1 MADNENTTPAGVLEV
16 AAELNGILAKFIKGN
31 GKAVRYFRTEDGYS
45 FITLEYGKCRVP
57 EMEKIKEFI
66 NNSVY
71 DNCLKIDNM
80 PVTCVRMSDTV
91 MIFKGKTEEVETYIS
106 QNASSEVLTNIVAK
120 AQVASTEEKEQI
132 LSLDDDIASV
142 LESLVSERSTFS
154 SDALKKAGV
163 AFDEYDGVGHISFDI
178 KKINDYVALGE
189 TAKDYEQ
196 IFDVYTLITKLTF
209 YKANFAR
216 DFEKFIQNSSFD
228 SELKAK
234 ITLLTDSKL
243 VIGYAI
249 TKYDEFKKTESG
261 SDSKP
266 DDFTYEKT
274 PGYLSRVI
282 VHYGNPTFSALKA
295 SDVTVTT
302 KTVTENGFSAEIMF
316 MSDKSGNFIAA
327 AVKTDD
333 EEILETYRD
342 IDYAVYR
349 NEESFINDFVVSNN
363 RFFRVKTNKKV
374 ILNIT
379 RDGDA
384 PNNGTDIEEGFS
396 ESNDDYPQY
405 AITEALLTNAKIK
418 DFMINL
424 VKETNSSLI
433 KDDDNID
440 ITDISN
446 RMFDEYSNS
455 LPILHIGT
463 DSGIVFDAWSNDR
476 YPNQSFCGV
485 CIQSTDKTTVE
496 NAEQYTKDFI
506 LNNSGIN
513 SNYYTEFSASYIR
526 YSKNIIAT
534 AVAAGRAID
543 IYIYNK

>member
-1 MADNENTTPAGVLEV
+1 MPNNENTTPAGVQTV
-16 AAELNGILAKFIKGN
+16 ANELNNILASFIKNN
-31 GKAVRYFRTEDGYS
+31 GRAVRYFRTEDGYS

-71 DNCLKIDNM
+71 DDCLKIDNM
-80 PVTCVRMSDTV
+80 PVTCVRMSDSIMV
-91 MIFKGKTEEVETYIS
+91 FKGKTEEVETYIS
-106 QNASSEVLTNIVAK
+106 ENASESTVLTNIVAK
-120 AQVASTEEKEQI
+120 AKVASTEEKEQI
-132 LSLDDDIASV
+132 LSVNDDIV
-142 LESLVSERSTFS
+142 DLLESLVSERSTFS
-154 SDALKKAGV
+154 TDVLNKAGIT
-163 AFDEYDGVGHISFDI
+163 FDEYDGVGHINFEV

-189 TAKDYEQ
+189 TAKNYEE
-196 IFDVYTLITKLTF
+196 IFDVYTLINKLSYYKNTF
-209 YKANFAR
+209 KR

-249 TKYDEFKKTESG
+249 TKYDEFKKTET
-261 SDSKP
+261 
-266 DDFTYEKT
+266 DDFTYEKH

-282 VHYGNPTFSALKA
+282 VHYGNPTFSALTA

-316 MSDKSGNFIAA
+316 MSDKSGNFITA

-333 EEILETYRD
+333 EETLTNYNDTDHAVFRD
-342 IDYAVYR
+342 
-349 NEESFINDFVVSNN
+349 EESFINEFVVTQSQ
-363 RFFRVKTNKKV
+363 FFRVKTKKKV

-379 RDGDA
+379 RNGDA
-384 PNNGTDIEEGFS
+384 PEYGDYKEEGFEQS
-396 ESNDDYPQY
+396 ADATPQH
-405 AITEALLTNAKIK
+405 AITEALFTNTKIK

-424 VKETNSSLI
+424 VKETNASLI
-433 KDDDNID
+433 KDDSNIN
-440 ITDISN
+440 ITNISDRLFSEQN
-446 RMFDEYSNS
+446 NT
-455 LPILHIGT
+455 LPILHIGS
-463 DSGIVFDAWSNDR
+463 DSGIIFESWSNDR

-485 CIQSTDKTTVE
+485 CIENTDKTTIE

-506 LNNSGIN
+506 LANSGID

-526 YSKNIIAT
+526 YSKNIISA

-543 IYIYNK
+543 IYIYRK

>member
-16 AAELNGILAKFIKGN
+16 TEELNGILAKFIKGN

-45 FITLEYGKCRVP
+45 FITLNYGKCRVP

-71 DNCLKIDNM
+71 DDCLKIDNM

-106 QNASSEVLTNIVAK
+106 QNANSEVLTNIVAK

-163 AFDEYDGVGHISFDI
+163 TFDEYDGVGHINFDI
-178 KKINDYVALGE
+178 KKINDYVALGD

-216 DFEKFIQNSSFD
+216 DFDKFIQNSSFD
-228 SELKAK
+228 SKLKAK

-243 VIGYAI
+243 IIGYTI
-249 TKYDEFKKTESG
+249 TKYDEFKKTES
-261 SDSKP
+261 
-266 DDFTYEKT
+266 DDFTYEKH

-282 VHYGNPTFSALKA
+282 VHYDSPTFSALKA

-302 KTVTENGFSAEIMF
+302 KTITENVYSTEIMF
-316 MSDKSGNFIAA
+316 LSDKSGNFITA

-333 EEILETYRD
+333 ENILNDYNDFDYSVYRD
-342 IDYAVYR
+342 
-349 NEESFINDFVVSNN
+349 EESFINAFVVSENSQ
-363 RFFRVKTNKKV
+363 FFRVKTKKKI

-379 RDGDA
+379 HNGDA
-384 PNNGTDIEEGFS
+384 PEYGTQLENGFPG
-396 ESNDDYPQY
+396 SNDDYPQR
-405 AITEALLTNAKIK
+405 AITEALFTNIETK
-418 DFMINL
+418 DFMRNL
-424 VKETNSSLI
+424 VTSIDGSLI
-433 KDDDNID
+433 KGDNIN
-440 ITDISN
+440 IEPVTSKL
-446 RMFDEYSNS
+446 FDEYGNG
-455 LPILHIGT
+455 LYILHVGS
-463 DSGIVFDAWSNDR
+463 DSGIIFDSWSNDR
-476 YPNQSFCGV
+476 YPNESLCGI
-485 CIQSTDKTTVE
+485 CTESMDKTTIE
-496 NAEQYTKDFI
+496 NAEQYTKDFMR
-506 LNNSGIN
+506 NNSGIN
-513 SNYYTEFSASYIR
+513 STYYNEFSASYIS
-526 YSKNIIAT
+526 YSKNIISA

-543 IYIYNK
+543 IYIYRK